1 MGCILKLYL
10 NEELSKIMAT
20 EEAPK
25 NTVTPAPA
33 AAPAAVATE
42 PKGPR
47 SYLVVMLLAV
57 LMLPTGLA
65 RAYRGE
71 QIGWTRF
78 WIYVGATVASI
89 IPFLNILAF
98 IAIAALAIWG
108 VIDVFKLYKD
118 RTDADG
124 GALVTTP
131 RDEKFAKGFYIYFL
145 VCLIL
150 TGVAILVAI
159 IFGAFI
165 MSSLMNYTNQN
176 TPSNYNDFNSSE
188 YLREFENFER

>member
-1 MGCILKLYL
+1 
-10 NEELSKIMAT
+10 MAT
-20 EEAPK
+20 EEASK
-25 NTVTPAPA
+25 STATPASTP
-33 AAPAAVATE
+33 APAAVATE

-57 LMLPTGLA
+57 LLLPTGLA

-78 WIYVGATVASI
+78 WIYVGATVACI
-89 IPFLNILAF
+89 IPFLNILALL
-98 IAIAALAIWG
+98 AIAALVVWG
-108 VIDVFKLYKD
+108 IIDVFKLYKD

-131 RDEKFAKGFYIYFL
+131 RDEKFAKGFYIYFI
-145 VCLIL
+145 VGLIL
-150 TGVAILVAI
+150 SGVAILFGI
-159 IFGAFI
+159 IFSAFI
-165 MSSLMNYTNQN
+165 MSAIMNSTNQN
-176 TPSNYNDFNSSE
+176 MPSNYNDFNSSE

>member
-1 MGCILKLYL
+1 
-10 NEELSKIMAT
+10 MAT
-20 EEAPK
+20 EDAPK
-25 NTVTPAPA
+25 TTVTPAPA
-33 AAPAAVATE
+33 PVAVAVE
-42 PKGPR
+42 KGPR

-98 IAIAALAIWG
+98 IAIIVLAVWG
-108 VIDVFKLYKD
+108 IIDVFKLYKE
-118 RTDADG
+118 RTDAEG
-124 GALVTTP
+124 GALVTSP

-145 VCLIL
+145 VGLIL
-150 TGVAILVAI
+150 TGVAILFAI

-165 MSSLMNYTNQN
+165 MSAIMNAANQN
-176 TPSNYNDFNSSE
+176 TPTNYNDTFDSSE
-188 YLREFENFER
+188 YLREFENYER

>member
-1 MGCILKLYL
+1 
-10 NEELSKIMAT
+10 MAT

-25 NTVTPAPA
+25 NTVTPASTP
-33 AAPAAVATE
+33 APAAVATE

-78 WIYVGATVASI
+78 WVYVGATVASI

-98 IAIAALAIWG
+98 LALAVLAVWG
-108 VIDVFKLYKD
+108 VVDVFKLYKD
-118 RTDADG
+118 RTDAEG

-150 TGVAILVAI
+150 TGVAILIAI
-159 IFGAFI
+159 IFGAVI
-165 MSSLMNYTNQN
+165 MSAFMNATNQN
-176 TPSNYNDFNSSE
+176 MPSNYNDYNSSDFM
-188 YLREFENFER
+188 RDFENFER